1 MATPQ
6 KIHIG
11 ILSPA
16 TADRPHF
23 KSLEQMLPPE
33 VTVTN
38 DTNDSRVRSCIL
50 LSATLVLLV
59 LNDGRPR
66 RLEFDGAIYI

>member
-1 MATPQ
+1 MATLQ
-6 KIHIG
+6 HIHIG

-23 KSLEQMLPPE
+23 KSLEQMLLAE

-38 DTNDSRVRSCIL
+38 EGSRPAERF
-50 LSATLVLLV
+50 LS
-59 LNDGRPR
+59 
-66 RLEFDGAIYI
+66 